1 MACDSQSTSVMISDV
16 LIQPVLLSVYF
27 SFKVFNCLFQYVD
40 ITLLFSLQHVRDD
53 TFCSL
58 ELCVGEGS
66 GDNCS
71 SHCGITIH
79 NTSPESADEYG
90 TSESDSYSDSENGLK
105 SDTDDE
111 NEDTMMEMK
120 MDDSEPCPSS
130 KWLWI
135 THSSNEGEA
144 HFLIR
149 DDVATAVSV
158 QNMGYSYVPSI
169 K

>member
-1 MACDSQSTSVMISDV
+1 M
-16 LIQPVLLSVYF
+16 
-27 SFKVFNCLFQYVD
+27 
-40 ITLLFSLQHVRDD
+40 
-53 TFCSL
+53 
-58 ELCVGEGS
+58 GEVS

-79 NTSPESADEYG
+79 NTPPESADEYG
-90 TSESDSYSDSENGLK
+90 TSESDSYFDSENRLK

-111 NEDTMMEMK
+111 NEDMMMEMK

-158 QNMGYSYVPSI
+158 
-169 K
+169 